1 MAKRAST
8 RTHNFGRLFVA
19 CNIYWATEA
28 VVHKINR
35 TLQHSL
41 WRTDYESPCPV
52 SERVLSLSLS
62 LPFAFFVFF
71 QLLRVGTHPLWRFFY
86 SQLLLPG
93 TYPLRNIAKQ
103 TGHLAE
109 THFASS
115 LIAIPVIRTLTLL
128 LQTSDHVFNKDT
140 LLSRRPQRFHW
151 VHLWSDNVSEKKK
164 KKLSRCR
171 GCAHGFVFRVP
182 LVRIP
187 LILKLT

>member
-128 LQTSDHVFNKDT
+128 LQASDHVFNKDT

-151 VHLWSDNVSEKKK
+151 VHL
-164 KKLSRCR
+164 
-171 GCAHGFVFRVP
+171 
-182 LVRIP
+182 
-187 LILKLT
+187 